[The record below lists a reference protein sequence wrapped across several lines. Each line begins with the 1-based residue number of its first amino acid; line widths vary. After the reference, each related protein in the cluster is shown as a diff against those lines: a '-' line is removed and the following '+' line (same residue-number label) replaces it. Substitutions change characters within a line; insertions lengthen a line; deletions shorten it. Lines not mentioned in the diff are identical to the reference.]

1 MDGRPGDASE
11 DCGRSDLWRGRRGNT
26 LNLAS
31 IRSGSHVFVDANIF
45 VYSFASDA
53 TFGTPCS
60 EFLDRIQAQD
70 LSASISSALLSD
82 VAHRLMTLEA
92 CDLMGWAYAGIGRRL
107 RRDVTVIQRLR
118 KHRQALDEI
127 LKVVTVVEV
136 TGADV
141 LRAADLGGVHVLL
154 SGDGLILAVME
165 RLRIQSLASNDADF
179 DRIPTIT
186 RYSPL

>member
-1 MDGRPGDASE
+1 MI
-11 DCGRSDLWRGRRGNT
+11 
-26 LNLAS
+26 LAS
-31 IRSGSHVFVDANIF
+31 LPSGSHVFVDANIF
-45 VYSFASDA
+45 VYSFAADPN
-53 TFGTPCS
+53 FGTPCS
-60 EFLDRIQAQD
+60 EFFDRIQAKD

-92 CDLMGWAYAGIGRRL
+92 CDVMGWPYAGIGRRL

-118 KHRQALDEI
+118 KYRQALDDI
-127 LKVVTVVEV
+127 SKVVTVVEL

-141 LRAADLGGVHVLL
+141 LRAGDLGSVHGLL

-165 RLRIQSLASNDADF
+165 RLRISILASHDADF

>member
-1 MDGRPGDASE
+1 M
-11 DCGRSDLWRGRRGNT
+11 
-26 LNLAS
+26 NLAS
-31 IRSGSHVFVDANIF
+31 LPSGSHVFVDANIF
-45 VYSFASDA
+45 VYSFAADP
-53 TFGTPCS
+53 TFGAPCND
-60 EFLDRIQAQD
+60 FFDRVQAKD

-118 KHRQALDEI
+118 KHRLALDDI
-127 LKVVTVVEV
+127 SRVATVVEV

-141 LRAADLGGVHVLL
+141 LRAADLGSVHGLL
-154 SGDGLILAVME
+154 SGDGLILAMME
-165 RLRIQSLASNDADF
+165 RLRINFLASNDADF